1 MCVFERVPRKRK
13 LKMILNSTTGLFL
26 HKYGLFYL
34 VSKKH
39 YFVPDLNET
48 QNFHLKSLAKKMYS

>member
-1 MCVFERVPRKRK
+1 MCVFERVPRKIK

-26 HKYGLFYL
+26 HKYGPFYL
-34 VSKKH
+34 VSKKY
-39 YFVPDLNET
+39 YFVPDWNET